1 LKLSVQEVPMRQGV
15 RFAAGLVFLAASA
28 MASPAEAQ
36 GPGVRAGVSV
46 DPDQFYVGGHYET
59 SPLVDRLY
67 FRPNVEVGFGDDLTT
82 VAVNLEAVYK
92 IPLKSNRP
100 TSFYMGGGPAIVIYD
115 RDGGTD
121 TEGGLNLLAGL
132 EFGKFFV
139 EVKGGVFDSPD
150 LKVGVGYTFR

>member
-1 LKLSVQEVPMRQGV
+1 M
-15 RFAAGLVFLAASA
+15 FLAAA
-28 MASPAEAQ
+28 IHTSPAEAQ

-67 FRPNVEVGFGDDLTT
+67 FRPNLEVGFGDDVTT

-92 IPLKSNRP
+92 IALKGRGSNA
-100 TSFYMGGGPAIVIYD
+100 FYMGGGPAINIYD
-115 RDGGTD
+115 TDGGSD